1 MHAAMW
7 IENPGTY
14 ARASSSRRSESRG
27 VSAWDLRDQR
37 AAKAIS
43 QAGDAKVTSHDALR
57 VHSFRLRTH
66 RVLGRSLGG
75 YNFYW
80 SACPKRSFR
89 SFRPVPFA
97 DPSLQS
103 SCISAQQ
110 RTLLRT
116 YVRTHLPIPPSVP
129 VRVPYARSRWMIR
142 GLLRAGALARRH
154 HEVVLSAQTTV
165 SDSFAGAGPIKMGRF
180 TQSR

>member
-1 MHAAMW
+1 MLWHCMHVAMW

-57 VHSFRLRTH
+57 VHSFRLRTYASCSGPFS
-66 RVLGRSLGG
+66 RGLQLLLV
-75 YNFYW
+75 
-80 SACPKRSFR
+80 CPKTSFR

-110 RTLLRT
+110 RTLIRT
-116 YVRTHLPIPPSVP
+116 YVRTYVPIYRSLPACQCASPTP
-129 VRVPYARSRWMIR
+129 ARD
-142 GLLRAGALARRH
+142 G
-154 HEVVLSAQTTV
+154 
-165 SDSFAGAGPIKMGRF
+165 
-180 TQSR
+180 

>member
-1 MHAAMW
+1 MLWHCMHVAMS

-14 ARASSSRRSESRG
+14 ARASSSRRSGSRG

-43 QAGDAKVTSHDALR
+43 QAGDAKVSSHDALR

-66 RVLGRSLGG
+66 RVLAPFSRGLQLLLV
-75 YNFYW
+75 
-80 SACPKRSFR
+80 CPKTSVRI
-89 SFRPVPFA
+89 FRPLPFT

-116 YVRTHLPIPPSVP
+116 YVRTC
-129 VRVPYARSRWMIR
+129 VRMYVRTCVMYLCMN
-142 GLLRAGALARRH
+142 LRTCVNACMRACVLAC
-154 HEVVLSAQTTV
+154 V
-165 SDSFAGAGPIKMGRF
+165 F
-180 TQSR
+180 TCVCT

>member
-1 MHAAMW
+1 MHVAMW

-80 SACPKRSFR
+80 SAQKALSMEL
-89 SFRPVPFA
+89 V
-97 DPSLQS
+97 SLN
-103 SCISAQQ
+103 
-110 RTLLRT
+110 RDKLLT
-116 YVRTHLPIPPSVP
+116 SLNI
-129 VRVPYARSRWMIR
+129 A
-142 GLLRAGALARRH
+142 
-154 HEVVLSAQTTV
+154 
-165 SDSFAGAGPIKMGRF
+165 
-180 TQSR
+180 